1 MTQRFDSHDGGRRI
15 ISTKMAFARSDS
27 ISSKYHLGDDISV
40 CAICF
45 EKYKQP
51 KVLPCLHTFCVDCL
65 RRHYDAHRLTNG
77 GRLSC
82 PSCREML
89 VMPEEG
95 VTGFWSDGAVHKAHD
110 LIEQLTKTVMKTDT
124 DSDTGV
130 DGEKQPLLSQG
141 DATGGIKNP
150 GVKNSEIT
158 ARPSGGEQEMKAT
171 NERLQSE
178 LSRIRKRLLSI
189 YTIEQ
194 HVRDNVRQQVSQA
207 MNNKDRVGAAA
218 HVDRHRLKQRVK

>member
-1 MTQRFDSHDGGRRI
+1 
-15 ISTKMAFARSDS
+15 
-27 ISSKYHLGDDISV
+27 
-40 CAICF
+40 
-45 EKYKQP
+45 
-51 KVLPCLHTFCVDCL
+51 
-65 RRHYDAHRLTNG
+65 
-77 GRLSC
+77 
-82 PSCREML
+82 
-89 VMPEEG
+89 MPEEG

-141 DATGGIKNP
+141 DATGGINNP

-158 ARPSGGEQEMKAT
+158 ASGGEQEMKAT

-218 HVDRHRLKQRVK
+218 HVDRHRLKQRVI